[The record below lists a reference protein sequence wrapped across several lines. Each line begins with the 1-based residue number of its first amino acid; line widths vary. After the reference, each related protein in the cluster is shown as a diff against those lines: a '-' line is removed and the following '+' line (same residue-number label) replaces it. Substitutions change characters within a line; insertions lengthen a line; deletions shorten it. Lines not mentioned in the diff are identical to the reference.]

1 MKSWL
6 IRMTW
11 SKRPKNLEKG
21 PQVNNIKKIKYFL
34 RFKIFYP
41 IFQGDGKEVSTK
53 KRRNEV
59 AITQSSTKFADF
71 GGNDTLL
78 CDICKLLAHLKHPE
92 MYR

>member
-1 MKSWL
+1 
-6 IRMTW
+6 MTY
-11 SKRPKNLEKG
+11 SKRPKKLEKG
-21 PQVNNIKKIKYFL
+21 PQVNNTKSITFL
-34 RFKIFYP
+34 HYKIFHF